1 MDETGTLILWPSKL
15 KVGAKSKKDPHVKV
29 VGRPEAVQ
37 KARERILTDLDA
49 KSSRITLKIDIPYS
63 EHSHVIGKEG
73 VNIKRVHEESKC
85 HIHFPDTNHATR
97 KGEKCNQVSI
107 MGPVQG
113 VEMARQKIRE
123 LLPLVVKFYTP
134 MPGDLNL
141 KMLNVRDM
149 MAPYNVMVFFKTLP
163 NNYSLQVTLRGVV
176 CYQDGLKLAI
186 SKLVEYFTESSNACD
201 TPVELHM
208 EIPSQHHR
216 VVIGNAGMNLS
227 KITQETSTTIQ
238 FPDPTYKAQSNLVI
252 IRGGIEGVLLARH
265 RLIGCLPVVLLFD
278 LHETEEETVSSS
290 VIGQLSAELD
300 VFISVRPKA
309 KQPVQSA
316 IIKSIE
322 QNMLCVYKARSR
334 LLDEANQPVRF
345 AEQKGCPDM
354 GVITETSESNE
365 GAFDSSCEPTAVPP
379 TMHSPTPSHKTH
391 PHPNRRAAGD
401 QITSHG
407 HSIPQKLQ
415 TAYSSRGTPSPTPLI
430 PHEASGGLGRDP
442 GIMQPSSGESCSS
455 LQAVLVPADN
465 VPSLTSVAA
474 MQDSIPPAGS
484 LSLSGA
490 QLGGFSSRR
499 LTTRELLAYEQRKEE
514 AQKAMKVK
522 VESNVIRVP
531 TNKWSGN
538 GLSQSWHPNVH
549 PSLRPTEPQGLT
561 SLNKAAFQALA
572 DQATLQRTAS
582 AQVEQDRYQ
591 GVTDLS
597 DLLKLLELDK
607 YKENFDEQ
615 EVDFE
620 TFLTMTEEDF
630 KEIGV
635 TTLGARRKLHIAI
648 CEIKRLRSQPPQ
660 KASYISSRTIRQQQ
674 QLQPSSSMSLGRMAS
689 MGGMRGVSHSM
700 RM

>member
-1 MDETGTLILWPSKL
+1 MSRWLDC
-15 KVGAKSKKDPHVKV
+15 
-29 VGRPEAVQ
+29 PEAVQ

-163 NNYSLQVTLRGVV
+163 NNYSLQVTLR
-176 CYQDGLKLAI
+176 
-186 SKLVEYFTESSNACD
+186 ESSNACD

-379 TMHSPTPSHKTH
+379 TMHSLTPPTRHTPTPIEGQQETKSPAMATQSLRNSRLH
-391 PHPNRRAAGD
+391 
-401 QITSHG
+401 
-407 HSIPQKLQ
+407 IPPGCGSASPTPPPP
-415 TAYSSRGTPSPTPLI
+415 TAPSPQQGTPSPTPLI

-442 GIMQPSSGESCSS
+442 GIMQPSSGESCSN

-538 GLSQSWHPNVH
+538 GLSQSWHPV
-549 PSLRPTEPQGLT
+549 L
-561 SLNKAAFQALA
+561 
-572 DQATLQRTAS
+572 
-582 AQVEQDRYQ
+582 
-591 GVTDLS
+591 
-597 DLLKLLELDK
+597 
-607 YKENFDEQ
+607 
-615 EVDFE
+615 
-620 TFLTMTEEDF
+620 
-630 KEIGV
+630 
-635 TTLGARRKLHIAI
+635 
-648 CEIKRLRSQPPQ
+648 
-660 KASYISSRTIRQQQ
+660 
-674 QLQPSSSMSLGRMAS
+674 
-689 MGGMRGVSHSM
+689 
-700 RM
+700 